1 MTRMK
6 LTETE
11 AGLYKCLLKKHIKEP
26 VVINWSLEKSTEQ
39 LQRGT
44 MTSDNLALCHIT
56 GNNTNG
62 YKIGQFS
69 RRVIDCMKLDLK
81 KLADIGVISED
92 AYDLCCGLLNETD
105 DDITLSFLRNTTKL
119 PLIPTSKGIYI
130 NIVKDDFTKH
140 ELEQRNN

>member
-1 MTRMK
+1 MK

-26 VVINWSLEKSTEQ
+26 VEINWSLEKSTEQ

-44 MTSDNLALCHIT
+44 ITSNDLALCHIT

-62 YKIGQFS
+62 YEIGPFS
-69 RRVIDCMKLDLK
+69 IRIIDGMKLDLK

-105 DDITLSFLRNTTKL
+105 DDITLSFLRNFTKL
-119 PLIPTSKGIYI
+119 PLIPTSKGIHI
-130 NIVKDDFTKH
+130 DIVKDSFS
-140 ELEQRNN
+140 